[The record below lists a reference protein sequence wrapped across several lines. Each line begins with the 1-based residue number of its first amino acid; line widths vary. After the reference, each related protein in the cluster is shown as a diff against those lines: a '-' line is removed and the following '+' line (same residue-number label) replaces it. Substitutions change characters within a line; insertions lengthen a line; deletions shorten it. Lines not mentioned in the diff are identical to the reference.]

1 MVGTRFAIALRA
13 ARHRVVQALTK
24 LTINQR
30 KKIVMPKFVIERIVP
45 NAGKMSPKELNAISA
60 KSCRVLENLGPQIQ
74 WQQSYVTDEKLFCV
88 YIAPNPELI
97 REHAVRGGFP
107 ADAIREVKT
116 VIDPVTAE

>member
-13 ARHRVVQALTK
+13 VRHQVVPTQQK

-30 KKIVMPKFVIERIVP
+30 KNIVMPKFVIERNVP